1 MLNVSGKKRNYKPD
15 SLFAMLIMVP
25 VMAYFILFFYYPFVT
40 NFIYMFTD
48 YDFLSKMKFAGL
60 DNIVRFFRDRSAG
73 AAFKTTFIITFAS
86 VPITV
91 IASLIISTMLFYVQK
106 GKSFFRGA
114 IFSTYLTSIVV
125 AAIIFKQWF
134 GVELGFINGVLQSIG
149 LTKVPW
155 LTDTRWA
162 MVTLITMTVWKNIGY
177 YTIIYLAG
185 LSNIDGQLY
194 EACTIDGA
202 NTMQKFLYVTI
213 PELTPVTSYIL
224 IISTISYLKIYPQAV
239 VLTGGGPYEST
250 KPVLMYMF
258 EQAFRNRNIGYA
270 ATISIALFL
279 VISVFTVIQFKL
291 TKSDK

>member
-1 MLNVSGKKRNYKPD
+1 MQNISRNNRIYKSD
-15 SLFAMLIMVP
+15 NSFAILIMVP
-25 VMAYFILFFYYPFVT
+25 VLIYFIIFFYYPFVT
-40 NFIYMFTD
+40 NFIYMFTN
-48 YDFLSKMKFAGL
+48 YDFLSKMKFVGL
-60 DNIVRFFRDRSAG
+60 DNIVRLFHDESAG
-73 AAFKTTFIITFAS
+73 AAFKTTFIITFVS
-86 VPITV
+86 VPVTV
-91 IASLIISTMLFYVQK
+91 IAALIISSMLFYVQI
-106 GKSFFRGA
+106 GKSFLRGA

-134 GVELGFINGVLQSIG
+134 GVELGFINGVLQTMG
-149 LTKVPW
+149 LDKVPW

-162 MVTLITMTVWKNIGY
+162 MVTLIIMTVWKNIGY
-177 YTIIYLAG
+177 YVIIYLAG

-202 NTMQKFLYVTI
+202 NTFQKFLYVTI
-213 PELTPVTSYIL
+213 PELAPVTSYIL

-258 EQAFRNRNIGYA
+258 EQAFRNRDIGYS

-279 VISVFTVIQFKL
+279 VISIFTVVQFKL
-291 TKSDK
+291 TKSNK